1 MEKLFIDK
9 WFKMPPKE
17 QNDKVYVIKKSERKA
32 GLKYVKSRKKTKKAT
47 RKTRG

>member
-1 MEKLFIDK
+1 MEKLFVDK

-17 QNDKVYVIKKSERKA
+17 QIDKVYVVKSERKA